1 MTIDG
6 VEVWTVDERRSKTFT
21 HHLGKAIVRILTA
34 VTVMAILV
42 ISFVI
47 VTWMS
52 TWLSDRPFIT
62 FAGLIVLLALVDAGI
77 RKTFHDA

>member
-6 VEVWTVDERRSKTFT
+6 VEVWTVDERRSRPFT
-21 HHLGKAIVRILTA
+21 HHLGKAIVRILMA

-52 TWLSDRPFIT
+52 TWLSDRPFTT
-62 FAGLIVLLALVDAGI
+62 FAGLIVTWALAEAVI